1 MVGAN
6 LKAETI
12 SLMDQRASIEAQ
24 MNAIIDRLSQPGG
37 PGITGNLLDPEG
49 FPRPDIDIPAI
60 RSDRRRLAELRSD
73 HKNLTNRIDQNLQV
87 LHSGKLSQ
95 NTSSHTRDSASSRPD
110 GSTQASGATM
120 DEDSFLGVPFATID
134 EIIEDSPAA
143 QDGLRMG
150 DLVVKFGDVVMGD
163 ELLPRLASEA
173 QSNQGNP
180 VPVGIMRQGSPMTL
194 TVTPRQ
200 WHGRGLLGCHFRIL

>member
-95 NTSSHTRDSASSRPD
+95 NTSSHTRDSGFLPGRPFRHD
-110 GSTQASGATM
+110 RR
-120 DEDSFLGVPFATID
+120 DNR
-134 EIIEDSPAA
+134 
-143 QDGLRMG
+143 GLPGCTRWVRMG
-150 DLVVKFGDVVMGD
+150 DLVVQVRERNVVMGD